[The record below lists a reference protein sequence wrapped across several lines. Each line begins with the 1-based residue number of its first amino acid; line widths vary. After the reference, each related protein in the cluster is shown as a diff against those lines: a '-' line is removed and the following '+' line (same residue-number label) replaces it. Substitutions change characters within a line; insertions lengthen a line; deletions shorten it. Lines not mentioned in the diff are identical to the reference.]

1 MSNSFSF
8 GIRPLGLVSLKEIE
22 QLFNKIKD
30 GRTNRNTVQ
39 RILNKLILG
48 DYKSFEKDFEKTIE
62 SWKTIYQ
69 KYLGLTNDER
79 QSFTSK
85 LYLLI

>member
-1 MSNSFSF
+1 M
-8 GIRPLGLVSLKEIE
+8 VSLKEIE